1 MITSL
6 RSALH
11 AARARRSARQLADVS
26 FRDGRSE
33 ICDTTCRAEAHRR
46 RVQTSFLSFGA
57 H

>member
-11 AARARRSARQLADVS
+11 AARTRRSARQVADLS
-26 FRDGRSE
+26 FRDGHAE
-33 ICDTTCRAEAHRR
+33 ICDSTCRAEAHRR
-46 RVQTSFLSFGA
+46 RVQTSVLGFGP

>member
-11 AARARRSARQLADVS
+11 AARTRRAVRQIADIS
-26 FRDGRSE
+26 FRDGRTDV
-33 ICDTTCRAEAHRR
+33 CDSTCRAEAHRR
-46 RVQTSFLSFGA
+46 RVQTSVLSFGP